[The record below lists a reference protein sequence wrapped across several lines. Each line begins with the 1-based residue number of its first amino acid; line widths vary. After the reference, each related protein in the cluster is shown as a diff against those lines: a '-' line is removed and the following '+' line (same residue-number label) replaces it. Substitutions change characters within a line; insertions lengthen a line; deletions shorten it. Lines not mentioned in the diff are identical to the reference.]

1 MKIRTSFVTN
11 SSSTAYC
18 ITNLTDKDLTLIDF
32 VKENPELV
40 EDFNDIYDYEYT
52 EEEMLICAETRVADD
67 DNALFPA
74 KETVLRVYGDEDGD
88 PLGHAFDYILRNG
101 GDSKSF
107 KWSFHEYYR

>member
-1 MKIRTSFVTN
+1 MKIRQGFVTN

-18 ITNLTDKDLTLIDF
+18 ILNKTDTDLTLIDF

-52 EEEMLICAETRVADD
+52 QKDMLECAEVRVANN
-67 DNALFPA
+67 DNAFFPA
-74 KETVLRVYGDEDGD
+74 KQSVKRVYGDEDGD

-101 GDSKSF
+101 GESESF
-107 KWSFHEYYR
+107 WWKFYEYYR